1 MLLVQKHAYGQH
13 CKVGKLS
20 FTFCHSVYFHILKMY
35 IAFRPQKEVGLKKK
49 APQLERFMTF
59 ATSNQKMEFFACK
72 WVHPASGNNA
82 QLSTYTEQIE
92 PWLMVM

>member
-1 MLLVQKHAYGQH
+1 MCIFIFQK
-13 CKVGKLS
+13 C
-20 FTFCHSVYFHILKMY
+20 ILRLGHK
-35 IAFRPQKEVGLKKK
+35 KEVGLKKK

-82 QLSTYTEQIE
+82 QLYGYTEQIE